1 MSRIIFNASAKC
13 DKAGRQ
19 QNQDNYWVCPN
30 LSFDNQENDNLINND
45 SEIILSDNG
54 ALFIVA
60 DGMGGMNA
68 GEKASE
74 LVVTSIKK
82 RFKSI
87 PTSVLVS
94 DESILRFISD
104 SIIYADERIKEYAKG
119 NRDAEGLGST
129 IVLLWLYND
138 KAYCGWCGDS
148 RIYRYNP
155 NNNLIRLSHDHSYVQ
170 SLVDEG
176 KITDEEA
183 FEHPD
188 SNIITRSLG
197 DSGEKAKPETK
208 VYDIFERDV
217 FLLCSDGLCGLLQD
231 KQIEEIVSIHCSSS
245 KEALQ
250 ALWKAGEDAR
260 WNDNATIELVAIESG
275 GKIAKGIAQGYPP
288 FNNYAKN
295 SKRSKAKESVILA
308 EKDYWYK
315 RPIGI
320 AILLAVIAS
329 FILMYYLI
337 FDKNKIRHNTN
348 TEYNIE
354 VPNQSQQPVQPQR
367 PQNQQ
372 QNQQPVQPQRPQNQ
386 QQNQQPVE
394 PQRPQNQQQNQQ
406 SVEPQRPQ
414 NQQQNQQPA
423 QQQQPQNQQQDQQQI
438 QAPSLPSEA
447 YIQQLNQTRNDYQ
460 DIGVL
465 WNEVKRTQYIS
476 DRGEYNRLLGFA
488 KNVKHLTDTNNPDF
502 KRISQRQRSELNNWK
517 ALANDIEKNINRYIR
532 NRNIRQQEYRGE
544 NQDDMYTL

>member
-30 LSFDNQENDNLINND
+30 LSFDNQENDNLTNND

-288 FNNYAKN
+288 FNNYVKN

-386 QQNQQPVE
+386 QQNQQP
-394 PQRPQNQQQNQQ
+394 
-406 SVEPQRPQ
+406 
-414 NQQQNQQPA
+414 A

-488 KNVKHLTDTNNPDF
+488 KNVKHLTDANNPDF